1 MSSLEADCTAAWKR
15 QILGLPRRSIDY
27 TDSPRQRQATQP
39 HKSPYPHDKNHVPQ
53 ALRHIAKLKLLMFS
67 TREKRTGSGLLAA
80 TLLTLLSLAVS
91 LRAQENTA
99 QEIPAA
105 QLVRETVA
113 QEIQAASD
121 TSHKHLFR
129 SRKQMPRG
137 SQTRL
142 YVETNDS
149 MAGMTIAHN
158 DQPLTAQQQKAEQD
172 HLAWLAGSPE
182 QLRKKR
188 AREKEDEDRT
198 LRVVRALPDAFRY
211 EYEGDETGAPGLGK
225 TGDPLKKLKFTPNPS
240 YSPPSRVEQV
250 LQGMKGYLLID
261 AAAHRI
267 AAIEG
272 TLFRDVTFGWG
283 IIGHLDKGGHFRVQ
297 QADVGDGS
305 WELTSMSLRMTG
317 KILLFRGLS
326 ITTDE
331 VFSDFQQVP
340 ADLPFSKGV
349 DLLKAEQQKLAH
361 EAGSRAER

>member
-1 MSSLEADCTAAWKR
+1 MFSLEADAA
-15 QILGLPRRSIDY
+15 LPQKGRCWDYRVVPSTIPTRRASGKQLSRTNRPLPIIR
-27 TDSPRQRQATQP
+27 TTQR
-39 HKSPYPHDKNHVPQ
+39 NH
-53 ALRHIAKLKLLMFS
+53 LRHIAKLNLIMLSNRAKP
-67 TREKRTGSGLLAA
+67 TRSGLLCA
-80 TLLTLLSLAVS
+80 TLLALLSLAIP
-91 LRAQENTA
+91 LRAQQNSA
-99 QEIPAA
+99 PEISAA
-105 QLVRETVA
+105 ELVRETVA
-113 QEIQAASD
+113 NEIKAASD

-129 SRKQMPRG
+129 SHKQMPRG

-149 MAGMTIAHN
+149 MAGITIARN

-172 HLAWLAGSPE
+172 HLAWLASSPA
-182 QLRKKR
+182 QLRKKH
-188 AREKEDEDRT
+188 AREKEDEERT
-198 LRVVRALPDAFRY
+198 LRVLRALPNAFRY
-211 EYEGDETGAPGLGK
+211 EYDGDETGAPGLGK

-240 YSPPSRVEQV
+240 YSPPTHVEQV
-250 LQGMKGYLLID
+250 LQGMRGYLLVD

-305 WELTSMSLRMTG
+305 WELTGMSLRMTG

-331 VFSDFQQVP
+331 VFSDFREVP
-340 ADLPFSKGV
+340 ADLSFTKGV
-349 DLLKAEQQKLAH
+349 DLLNAEQQKLAH
-361 EAGSRAER
+361 EAESRAER

>member
-1 MSSLEADCTAAWKR
+1 MLSSRERLPGIVLLCAAL
-15 QILGLPRRSIDY
+15 ITVVTPAA
-27 TDSPRQRQATQP
+27 SP
-39 HKSPYPHDKNHVPQ
+39 
-53 ALRHIAKLKLLMFS
+53 
-67 TREKRTGSGLLAA
+67 
-80 TLLTLLSLAVS
+80 
-91 LRAQENTA
+91 AQESSTP
-99 QEIPAA
+99 EVSAA
-105 QLVRETVA
+105 ELVRETVDH
-113 QEIQAASD
+113 EIKAASD

-142 YVETNDS
+142 YVETNDA

-158 DQPLTAQQQKAEQD
+158 DQLLTAEQQKAEQD

-198 LRVVRALPDAFRY
+198 LRVLRALPNAFQY
-211 EYEGDETGAPGLGK
+211 EYDGEETGAPALGK
-225 TGDPLKKLKFTPNPS
+225 IGDPLKKLKFTPNPS
-240 YSPPSRVEQV
+240 YSPPTRVEQV
-250 LQGMKGYLLID
+250 LQGMKGYLLVD

-272 TLFRDVTFGWG
+272 TLFRDVSFGWG
-283 IIGHLDKGGHFRVQ
+283 IIGHLDRGGHFRVQ

-305 WELTSMSLRMTG
+305 WEITAMSLRMTG

-340 ADLPFSKGV
+340 GDLPFAKGV
-349 DLLKAEQQKLAH
+349 DLLKVEQQKLAH
-361 EAGSRAER
+361 EGESQAER

>member
-1 MSSLEADCTAAWKR
+1 MLSSREMQTAC
-15 QILGLPRRSIDY
+15 RRFCG
-27 TDSPRQRQATQP
+27 A
-39 HKSPYPHDKNHVPQ
+39 
-53 ALRHIAKLKLLMFS
+53 
-67 TREKRTGSGLLAA
+67 
-80 TLLTLLSLAVS
+80 LLTLLWLAAP
-91 LRAQENTA
+91 LCAQKDNA
-99 QEIPAA
+99 PQISAA

-113 QEIQAASD
+113 QEIKAASD

-129 SRKQMPRG
+129 SRKRMASG

-142 YVETNDS
+142 YVETNES

-172 HLAWLAGSPE
+172 RLAWLARSPE
-182 QLRKKR
+182 QLRKKH
-188 AREKEDEDRT
+188 AREKEDEERT
-198 LRVVRALPDAFRY
+198 LRVVRALPNAFLY
-211 EYEGDETGAPGLGK
+211 EYDGDETGAPGLGK
-225 TGDPLKKLKFTPNPS
+225 TGDPLRKLKFTPNPS
-240 YSPPSRVEQV
+240 YSPPTRVEQV
-250 LQGMKGYLLID
+250 LQGMRGYLLID

-267 AAIEG
+267 AVIEG
-272 TLFRDVTFGWG
+272 TLFRDVSFGWG

-305 WELTSMSLRMTG
+305 WELTAMSLRMTG

-349 DLLKAEQQKLAH
+349 DLLNAEQQKLAR
-361 EAGSRAER
+361 EAESKAER